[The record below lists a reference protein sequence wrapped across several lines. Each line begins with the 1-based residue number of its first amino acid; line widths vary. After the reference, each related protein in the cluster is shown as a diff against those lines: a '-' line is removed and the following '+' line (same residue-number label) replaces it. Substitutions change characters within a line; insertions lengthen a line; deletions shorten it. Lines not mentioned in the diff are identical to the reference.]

1 MSTGSGGN
9 GRVWPRQAVAVV
21 GVGCRLPGGIR
32 DLDGLW
38 QALLRGEDLVGTV
51 PPNRFET
58 ERYVDESIPRPD
70 RSYTRAGGFLDD
82 VATFD
87 AAYFGISPKEAAS
100 MDPQQRLLLE
110 MAAEAF
116 DDAGIDPACLA
127 GSDTG
132 VFVGVSDPSYG
143 VLQGLERGSMGPY
156 SMSGMALSI
165 AANRLS
171 HVFDLR
177 GPSMSIDTA
186 CSSSLQ
192 AVERACRSLA
202 EGSSRVALA
211 GGVNV
216 LLSPMGFVGFSQ
228 ASMLSPTG
236 RCRAFSADAD
246 GFVRAEGGGVV
257 VLKQLADALADG
269 DRVHGVIVGAAAN
282 NDGHTVGL
290 ALPNT
295 DAQEALLRQV
305 YREAGIGPDEV
316 VYVEAHG
323 TGTQAGDPAEC
334 RALGHALGTGRSSG
348 ALPIGSVKTNLGHLE
363 PASGM
368 PGLFKALLVLRHRTI
383 PASLHAASLN
393 PAIDFDGL
401 GLSVVTRPRPLP
413 ETDGRAVVGV
423 NSFGFGGA
431 NVHIALTAPPDS
443 SPTLASQPAPSLTF
457 ASQPAPSEQKAES
470 AGPLPFVVSARSP
483 GALADA
489 VERTVEHLASIPE
502 RDFYDAAYTATR
514 RRALHRHRAVV
525 LAGSAAEAARSLSH
539 LRAVT
544 PELRAET
551 AADQVS
557 DTEMASGDTPA
568 SPTLDAPKAVAGEMA
583 AVLDVSKAVVG
594 EVVERGRVALVFCGN
609 GSQWAGMGADLLAD
623 ATFRAAVEAVDAELA
638 PHLGWSVL
646 EELRLP
652 ADRWRL
658 SATEV
663 AQPLLFAVQVGL
675 VEMLLAAGVRPG
687 AVLGHSVG
695 EVAAAYT
702 SGALSLGQAA
712 RVVAERGRAQA
723 ATRGQ
728 GRMAAIGLPETAA
741 RQLLADYPQVEIAA
755 VNSGR
760 DVTVAGPQDAL
771 KLLGEDLTG
780 RAVFF
785 RELDVDYPFH
795 SAAMDPL
802 REPLCA
808 ALADL
813 RPARARIPMV
823 STVTG
828 EVLQGEELDTAYW
841 WQNLRRPVRFAAAL
855 ERVLADGFD
864 VLVEV
869 GPHPVLQTYLRRAS
883 GAARVRTAVVPTLR
897 RPGSGAVQPH
907 TAVVPTPRRA
917 EPGAAQVRTA
927 VARLVAAGVEIDWER
942 CFPRRGV
949 VRTLPA
955 YPWQRQR
962 HWAGD
967 PLSWAHTIGDPAIQ
981 HPLLGQR
988 LPTLEPSWFGEIDQ
1002 ARVPWVTD
1010 HRAGGAAVMP
1020 ATGYVEMALAAGRLA
1035 LSEAAPAVEVDQVGI
1050 SRALVVPGPSAE
1062 TVFVQTSLSET
1073 GTITVAS
1080 MSLKGQG
1087 AREHFRARVRPL
1099 LRQAPPPLDVAE
1111 LRARIGV
1118 PVDVPG
1124 YYARAAEGRM
1134 VWGPKFQVLTELW
1147 TGRGEVLGAYACP
1160 DQRDERYQAH
1170 PVVLDS
1176 ALQAGVVW
1184 LVDALRAG
1192 TGYMPAAIG
1201 AVRLWGR
1208 PDPEGFVHVR
1218 ERSGTVEEVCGR
1230 ERSGTV
1236 EEVCWD
1242 ITVAGADGR
1251 VTAEMEGVRLR
1262 RMPGVHATQVSRY
1275 HVELRAAPRPGEP
1288 AAAWP
1293 APGPAR
1299 LLAAASE
1306 RLADVRSLW
1315 QELGHPTY
1323 TARLEETFAR
1333 TLTAALAELTG
1344 DVKPGLTVDTLL
1356 AACQEPH
1363 HRRMLQA
1370 ALPLLERH
1378 GLLER
1383 LDGRRIRLIPPDRT
1397 YGDRPDAGHGET
1409 PDGAYRERPDA
1420 GHGEVAYREQA
1431 DRAYGE
1437 LVRAGTSFAA
1447 QTALAVR
1454 GGLHLRELLRGELQA
1469 ADVLAAGGAAE
1480 LLDQFYD
1487 IGPVSLFGNRIARA
1501 LVEQIV
1507 REWPADRPLRIL
1519 EVGAGTGG
1527 TTAAL
1532 LPVLPADRTRYTVTD
1547 AAEPALAR
1555 LRQRLSGVD
1564 FVDYALLDLND
1575 DPTGQGEYDLVVA
1588 GGCLHLARDLTAALR
1603 GLSTLL
1609 APGGKL
1615 LVAEPHRVEQLLP
1628 FLGLLP
1634 DFWDFDDYDD
1644 FDVRPDSPLLSR
1656 QRWPELLSDV
1666 GYTDI
1671 VQAGPEDDPD
1681 FSVMLVTAP
1690 DSALT
1695 EREPATGPGPARA
1708 EQVLPVARP
1717 APPDVAAGEVWVVAD
1732 EDGRDSLAAA
1742 LGSSLERRG
1751 ARVSLSPLGDD
1762 PSGWAA
1768 MVPPSAGAVTFAIVL
1783 GDAAEG
1789 EEAEGVVEQITRR
1802 AAALRAITLACEEFP
1817 QDLRVTLWLVS
1828 RPCGALPE
1836 PGLAGL
1842 PVHPQDAATWGTT
1855 RSLGNEQ
1862 PRLDV
1867 RRVCL
1872 HRTGD
1877 AAHDAARLAAELLS
1891 PGEEDEIL
1899 LTRRGRFTPRLVRTD
1914 EHTVPASADTAYRLT
1929 VRDPGLSYG
1938 LAWERTDL
1946 PTPGPGQALVEVRA
1960 IGLNYRDVMR
1970 AVNLLPSEAVEA
1982 VFGGHELGLE
1992 CAGIVTAVGPG
2003 VTAFKPGDRVAAA
2016 GPVGFGSHALIE
2028 EWVTMPIPDGVTF
2041 TQAAT
2046 RPMAFATVHHS
2057 LHHCARI
2064 KAGETVLVHGGAGGV
2079 GLAALEYA
2087 RLAGARVIATAGTPA
2102 KRDLLR
2108 ALGAEHV
2115 LDSRSLRF
2123 AERIRELTGGHGV
2136 DVVLNSL
2143 AGEAITRSLECLRHG
2158 GRFIELGKRDI
2169 YESRQL
2175 PLRPFGDNISFFGVD
2190 IGTLMW
2196 KNPAQIAEQVQ
2207 PLTHTGA
2214 HLPLL
2219 PHTVY
2224 PAERVA
2230 DAFALMRHS
2239 RHIGKVIVSLDPRD
2253 EPVMVRTRPVRPH
2266 PGPGGTYLVTGGLT
2280 GFGAAT
2286 ARHLA
2291 RAGVRRLALVGRR
2304 GAGTPG
2310 ASELLEELEESGAQ
2324 ARAYAA
2330 DVTDRDAMRAILR
2343 ELEEGGHPVRGVV
2356 HAAMH
2361 LDDAA
2366 LVDLSDDR
2374 IRAVLR
2380 PKVAGALIL
2389 DELTRDL
2396 PLEAF
2401 VLYSSLT
2408 TIGNIAQS
2416 SYVSANLFLEAL
2428 ARRRRA
2434 QGRPALAVSLGA
2446 LAETGVLAGGT
2457 QAQALARLGIESMAP
2472 GRALAAVDDMLGER
2486 ADVAMVG
2493 RCDWAR
2499 LRQVLPGLRRPW
2511 LSTVLPPGA
2520 DQGVATTDLL
2530 PMLAAMTG
2538 EEAHAYLVEQ
2548 VTALLSTVLLI
2559 PADEIAPD
2567 RRLDEY
2573 GLDSLMA
2580 TELLLSMRHQFAVD
2594 IPPMELIR
2602 GAGTVADI
2610 AATVLLHLGLRTA
2623 PPAP

>member
-1 MSTGSGGN
+1 MSTGGGGN

-21 GVGCRLPGGIR
+21 GVGCRLPGGIT

-38 QALLRGEDLVGTV
+38 QALLRGDDLVGTV
-51 PPNRFET
+51 PPDRFEA
-58 ERYVDESIPRPD
+58 ERYIDESIPRPD
-70 RSYTRAGGFLDD
+70 RSYTRAGGFLRDI
-82 VATFD
+82 ATFD

-116 DDAGIDPACLA
+116 DDAGIDPARLA

-132 VFVGVSDPSYG
+132 VFVGISDPSYG
-143 VLQGLERGSMGPY
+143 VLQALERGSMGPY

-177 GPSMSIDTA
+177 GPSMIVDTA

-216 LLSPMGFVGFSQ
+216 LLSPTGFVGFSQ

-305 YREAGIGPDEV
+305 YREAGIGADEV

-334 RALGHALGTGRSSG
+334 RALGRALGTGRSNG

-383 PASLHAASLN
+383 PASLHAATLN

-401 GLSVVTRPRPLP
+401 GLNVVTRPRPLP
-413 ETDGRAVVGV
+413 ETEGRAVVGV

-431 NVHIALTAPPDS
+431 NVHIALSAPPDPRPAAVTPPPQLATRTPVVPKPTALDS
-443 SPTLASQPAPSLTF
+443 ATFGTAAPGSPGAAAASGPAVPGAARSGVAAPGGNGSGAV
-457 ASQPAPSEQKAES
+457 ASAQGGERVAERRAESVHEAGS

-483 GALADA
+483 AALADA
-489 VERTVEHLASIPE
+489 IERTAEHLASIAE

-525 LAGSAAEAARSLSH
+525 LADSAAAAALSLSR
-539 LRAVT
+539 LR
-544 PELRAET
+544 T
-551 AADQVS
+551 AAPDGPPAA
-557 DTEMASGDTPA
+557 DPGPETPA
-568 SPTLDAPKAVAGEMA
+568 TQVGDVPEAGLE
-583 AVLDVSKAVVG
+583 VPVAVVG

-623 ATFRAAVEAVDAELA
+623 GTFRAAVEAVDAELT
-638 PHLGWSVL
+638 PRLGWSVL
-646 EELRLP
+646 EELTLP
-652 ADRWRL
+652 VARWRL
-658 SATEV
+658 SATEI

-675 VEMLLAAGVRPG
+675 VEMLLAAGVRPD

-695 EVAAAYT
+695 EVAAAYAC
-702 SGALSLGQAA
+702 GALSLGQAA
-712 RVVAERGRAQA
+712 RVVAERGAAQA

-728 GRMAAIGLPETAA
+728 GRMAAVGLPETAA
-741 RQLLADYPQVEIAA
+741 RQLLADYPQVEVAA
-755 VNSGR
+755 VNSDR
-760 DVTVAGPQDAL
+760 DVTVAGPQEAL
-771 KLLGEDLTG
+771 KQLGEDLAA
-780 RAVFF
+780 RPVFF

-808 ALADL
+808 ALANL
-813 RPARARIPMV
+813 RPSRARIPMV

-828 EVLQGEELDTAYW
+828 DVLKGEELDTAYW
-841 WQNLRRPVRFAAAL
+841 WQNLRRPVRFGAAM
-855 ERVLADGFD
+855 EQVLADGFD

-883 GAARVRTAVVPTLR
+883 GAARARTAIVPTLR
-897 RPGSGAVQPH
+897 RA
-907 TAVVPTPRRA
+907 R
-917 EPGAAQVRTA
+917 PGAAQMRTA
-927 VARLVAAGVEIDWER
+927 LARLVAAGAEIDWDHY
-942 CFPRRGV
+942 FPRRGV
-949 VRTLPA
+949 VWTLPA

-962 HWAGD
+962 HWAGG
-967 PLSWAHTIGDPAIQ
+967 PLSWAPAIGDPAIQ

-988 LPTLEPSWFGEIDQ
+988 LPTLEPSWHGELDQ
-1002 ARVPWVTD
+1002 ARAPWITD

-1035 LSEAAPAVEVDQVGI
+1035 SPEAGPAVEVDQVAI

-1080 MSLKGQG
+1080 MSPRGQG

-1111 LRARIGV
+1111 LRTRISA

-1134 VWGPKFQVLTELW
+1134 VWGPRFQVLTGLW
-1147 TGRGEVLGAYACP
+1147 TGEREVLGAYACP

-1184 LVDALRAG
+1184 LVDALRSG

-1208 PDPEGFVHVR
+1208 PDPDGFVHVR
-1218 ERSGTVEEVCGR
+1218 ERSGDA
-1230 ERSGTV
+1230 

-1242 ITVAGADGR
+1242 IAVAGADGR

-1262 RMPGVHATQVSRY
+1262 RMPGLHATPVSRY

-1293 APGPAR
+1293 APGPQR
-1299 LLAAASE
+1299 LLADAAD
-1306 RLADVRSLW
+1306 RLADVRALW
-1315 QELGHPTY
+1315 RELGHPAY
-1323 TARLEETFAR
+1323 AARLEESFAR
-1333 TLTAALAELTG
+1333 TLTAALVELTG
-1344 DVKPGLTVDTLL
+1344 GVTSGLTVHDLS
-1356 AACQEPH
+1356 AVCQEPH
-1363 HRRMLQA
+1363 HRRMLRA

-1383 LDGRRIRLIPPDRT
+1383 PDERHVRLTPQ
-1397 YGDRPDAGHGET
+1397 AG
-1409 PDGAYRERPDA
+1409 PDGEGLDA
-1420 GHGEVAYREQA
+1420 
-1431 DRAYGE
+1431 AYGG

-1447 QTALAVR
+1447 QSALAVR
-1454 GGLHLRELLRGELQA
+1454 GGLHLRELLRGERSA
-1469 ADVLAAGGAAE
+1469 ADVFAAGGATE

-1487 IGPVSLFGNRIARA
+1487 IGPASLFGNRIARA
-1501 LVEQIV
+1501 LVERVV

-1547 AAEPALAR
+1547 TAEPALAR

-1564 FVDYALLDLND
+1564 FVDFDLLDLNG
-1575 DPTGQGEYDLVVA
+1575 DPTAQGYLAGGYDLVVA

-1615 LVAEPHRVEQLLP
+1615 LVAEPHRVESLLP
-1628 FLGLLP
+1628 FLGLMP
-1634 DFWDFDDYDD
+1634 DFWDFDDH
-1644 FDVRPDSPLLSR
+1644 DVRPDSPLVSWAG
-1656 QRWPELLSDV
+1656 WPELLSEA
-1666 GYTDI
+1666 GYTDV
-1671 VQAGPEDDPD
+1671 VQAGPEPGTGD
-1681 FSVMLVTAP
+1681 FSVMLATAP
-1690 DSALT
+1690 DSPLT
-1695 EREPATGPGPARA
+1695 GSAGADGPGHDLPAGTA
-1708 EQVLPVARP
+1708 ITRP
-1717 APPDVAAGEVWVVAD
+1717 ALPDVVTGDVWIVAD

-1742 LGSSLERRG
+1742 LGSLLERRG
-1751 ARVSLSPLGDD
+1751 AHVSLSPLGDD
-1762 PSGWAA
+1762 PAGWAA
-1768 MVPPSAGAVTFAIVL
+1768 MVPPSAGAVAFAIVL
-1783 GDAAEG
+1783 GDAAEAD
-1789 EEAEGVVEQITRR
+1789 EEAPEAEVVVEQITRR
-1802 AAALRAITLACEEFP
+1802 AAALRAITLACEELP
-1817 QDLRVTLWLVS
+1817 QNLRVALWLVS

-1836 PGLAGL
+1836 PGLADG

-1877 AAHDAARLAAELLS
+1877 DGHDAARLAAELLI

-1899 LTRRGRFTPRLVRTD
+1899 LTRRGRFTPRLVKTD
-1914 EHTVPASADTAYRLT
+1914 EHAVPASPDTAYRLT

-1938 LAWERTDL
+1938 LAWERTG
-1946 PTPGPGQALVEVRA
+1946 PPAPGPGQALVEVRA

-1992 CAGIVTAVGPG
+1992 CAGTVTAVGPG
-2003 VTAFKPGDRVAAA
+2003 VTRFRPGDRVATA

-2041 TQAAT
+2041 AQAAT

-2123 AERIRELTGGHGV
+2123 ADQIRELTGGHGV
-2136 DVVLNSL
+2136 DIVLNSL

-2169 YESRQL
+2169 YESRHL

-2196 KNPAQIAEQVQ
+2196 KNPAQIAEQTRS
-2207 PLTHTGA
+2207 LSDAGA
-2214 HLPLL
+2214 QLPLL

-2253 EPVMVRTRPVRPH
+2253 EPVLVRTRPARPH

-2310 ASELLEELEESGAQ
+2310 APALLEELKDLGAEEV
-2324 ARAYAA
+2324 RAYAA

-2343 ELEEGGHPVRGVV
+2343 ELDEGGHPVRGVV

-2374 IRAVLR
+2374 VRAVLR
-2380 PKVAGALIL
+2380 PKVAGALVL
-2389 DELTRDL
+2389 DELTGDL
-2396 PLEAF
+2396 ALDTF

-2408 TIGNIAQS
+2408 TIGNISQS

-2434 QGRPALAVSLGA
+2434 RGRPALAVSLGA
-2446 LAETGVLAGGT
+2446 LAGTGVLAGGT

-2499 LRQVLPGLRRPW
+2499 LRQMLPGLRRPW
-2511 LSTVLPPGA
+2511 LSAVLPPGA
-2520 DQGVATTDLL
+2520 DQGIGTVDLL
-2530 PMLAAMTG
+2530 PLLAAMTG
-2538 EEAHAYLVEQ
+2538 EEAHAYIVEQ
-2548 VTALLSTVLLI
+2548 VTALLSAVLLI

-2580 TELLLSMRHQFAVD
+2580 TELLLSLRHQFNVD

-2610 AATVLLHLGLRTA
+2610 AATVLLHLGLQTSR
-2623 PPAP
+2623 PAS